1 MPSASPSAPTLARR
15 LPAAALWLVGGR
27 ILGSV
32 CTFGVLWQ
40 LARRLDLEPFGRLTF
55 YLAVLAVMG
64 SLVDLGT
71 GATIVQ
77 ESSRHPERLAGLLR
91 TGRRVRLACAAVG
104 TALWTTW
111 ALFAARADVPW
122 VFASGAVCLSY
133 SLELVAIPARN
144 RMHLRG
150 PVLVRAATSLATLL
164 AITVCLQLGVRAV
177 GPLLFAWSASAAAGH
192 VALYILLRH
201 ELPDRAPAAA
211 WRPFLRA
218 ALPLGIAALCQQL
231 YFWVDNV
238 FIRSA
243 YGEDQLGLYNLPVR
257 LFSFAILVAVLAP
270 QAALPWLSR
279 SHHSAEL
286 TETLR
291 RVTLPL
297 WGLGALA
304 VGFLWPAGPH
314 LLPVFGESFR
324 ASLGVLRILLAALF
338 AVHVGA
344 LWVTTLIAMG
354 AQNRVLQ
361 LAWTGL
367 VVNLVGNAL
376 LLGPLGIEGA
386 AWATAATEVWVAVAA
401 AWGLARGGVDWRKT
415 ISGRALLWLIGLAA
429 FGALLGSLSAPLWK
443 HLQHSSLPVGLGTL
457 PGS

>member
-257 LFSFAILVAVLAP
+257 LFSFAIWWPYWHLKPRCPGFHAHVFGGTDGDPAPRDLCPSGDSGARRGIPVARRSAP
-270 QAALPWLSR
+270 AAGVRRILPGF
-279 SHHSAEL
+279 A
-286 TETLR
+286 R
-291 RVTLPL
+291 RH
-297 WGLGALA
+297 
-304 VGFLWPAGPH
+304 PAG
-314 LLPVFGESFR
+314 S
-324 ASLGVLRILLAALF
+324 ALR
-338 AVHVGA
+338 H
-344 LWVTTLIAMG
+344 
-354 AQNRVLQ
+354 
-361 LAWTGL
+361 
-367 VVNLVGNAL
+367 
-376 LLGPLGIEGA
+376 
-386 AWATAATEVWVAVAA
+386 
-401 AWGLARGGVDWRKT
+401 
-415 ISGRALLWLIGLAA
+415 
-429 FGALLGSLSAPLWK
+429 
-443 HLQHSSLPVGLGTL
+443 
-457 PGS
+457 